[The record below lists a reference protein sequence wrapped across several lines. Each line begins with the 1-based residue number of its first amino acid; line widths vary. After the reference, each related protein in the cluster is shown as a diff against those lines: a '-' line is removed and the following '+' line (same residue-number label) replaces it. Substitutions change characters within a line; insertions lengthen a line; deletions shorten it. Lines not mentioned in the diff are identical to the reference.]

1 MTNWIIT
8 GLALAVVVILSG
20 AYMVFFWPGSGIRKS
35 PAPKRDMRMTWKVV
49 QLGGPLPEGLGLADK
64 VKYGVV
70 ISSDEMLA
78 QTQTLLFC
86 PLINGVDDKTST
98 PLATM
103 PWHVEVDV
111 RPEPDRHLAE
121 VEFGR
126 KYVSTKIV
134 LPIGHN
140 EIDMDGLERGYL
152 DEASRVAVARKL
164 ATWMPGFTRY
174 ARV

>member
-8 GLALAVVVILSG
+8 GLALAVVLALGG
-20 AYMVFFWPGSGIRKS
+20 AYVVFFGLGSSLRRS
-35 PAPKRDMRMTWKVV
+35 PAPKRDMRMTWKIV

-78 QTQTLLFC
+78 QTQTVLFC
-86 PLINGVDDKTST
+86 PLINGVDDKTLT

-103 PWHVEVDV
+103 PWHVEVDI

-121 VEFGR
+121 VEFSR

-152 DEASRVAVARKL
+152 DEMSRVAVAKKL
-164 ATWMPGFTRY
+164 STWMPSF
-174 ARV
+174 ARIAHV